1 MNQIYQDSVELALNT
16 QILVPLALDCRHLKQ
31 AYIDVM
37 DVKEDDEKISD
48 YITQDTFNLINKK
61 VIKIL
66 VDSLDILK

>member
-37 DVKEDDEKISD
+37 DLKENEEKI
-48 YITQDTFNLINKK
+48 
-61 VIKIL
+61 
-66 VDSLDILK
+66 